1 MDMKGVLP
9 SQGRYLTSYLFLAV
23 TIMLLTIACTTQPTS
38 TPVPPTVTTA
48 PTATQPAAPAAST
61 PGNAPAATV
70 TLAPTLAQAAPT
82 TAPAPT
88 QAPSP
93 SPAADTPVPP
103 SDLAAD
109 IVNSTLPQLMVQ
121 PGTTV
126 TWTNQDGV
134 AHTSTSGVPGSP
146 DGLWDSSAL
155 SSGGSFSFTFEQPG
169 EFPYFC
175 RIHSFM
181 TGTVTVE

>member
-1 MDMKGVLP
+1 MDMKGVWP
-9 SQGRYLTSYLFLAV
+9 SQGRFLTSCLFLAV

-61 PGNAPAATV
+61 PGTAPAATV
-70 TLAPTLAQAAPT
+70 TLAPTLAQSAPT
-82 TAPAPT
+82 TAPALT

-93 SPAADTPVPP
+93 SPADTPATP

-109 IVNSTLPQLMVQ
+109 IVNSTLPQLTVQ

-126 TWTNQDGV
+126 AWTNQDGV

-146 DGLWDSSAL
+146 DGLWDSSEL

-175 RIHSFM
+175 QIHSFM
-181 TGTVTVE
+181 TATIKVE

>member
-9 SQGRYLTSYLFLAV
+9 SQGRFLTSCLFLSV

-38 TPVPPTVTTA
+38 TSVPPTATTA

-61 PGNAPAATV
+61 PGTAPTV
-70 TLAPTLAQAAPT
+70 TATPTPTAAQE
-82 TAPAPT
+82 APT

-109 IVNSTLPQLMVQ
+109 IVNSTLPQLTVQ

-134 AHTSTSGVPGSP
+134 AHTSTSGVTGSP

-175 RIHSFM
+175 GIHSFM
-181 TGTVTVE
+181 TATIKVE